1 MLSNLVRSVLILL
14 LFFPIALPADNP
26 VPAPV
31 ANEGLEHVQTIF
43 QRLIEAKGDKRMK
56 PPTLKW
62 SFDVGQGAFYDPNT
76 KNISFEET
84 AYKVCKSFGDQADDA
99 IAYILSHELI
109 HYYKQHGWEAA
120 FAKQFSGRQIA
131 TDVDEDLRD
140 IKQQETESDLLG
152 GFLAYTA
159 GYNTVGIAPEFLP
172 KLYDAYP
179 NWPKGQNPKYPT
191 LEERVLLAQST
202 QKELEQ
208 LIEIFETANML
219 TAIEH
224 YADAIDYFNYIL
236 SLYQSRELK
245 NNMGVLH
252 CMLALKEFLPAELK
266 YCYPLEIDGE
276 ARLRYGT
283 RGTSGAGTGNAL
295 RDSLLQVGL
304 NYFQEAIDLDA
315 DYQVARLNLGN
326 AHALLALSNKGA
338 EGAEELVDIH
348 FEFARAYAKQVR
360 RLARQ
365 QDKKATEANGAIL
378 LGIIAAEQGDSVD
391 AVAYFKLDTS
401 RLLSKANLNILQ
413 GRPPL
418 GPVGQS
424 SAGFLPEEIDGFSL
438 DDFIRA
444 PAPDGAPV
452 TVKGTQNRKWGIKTS
467 GLTNSKIL
475 LDFLKKDQYAFFHL
489 TSPGY
494 AGETNEG
501 IKLGMSQND
510 ILKAYK
516 YPERVVQLSQGELL
530 VYPAHQIMFFLD
542 PAGKLTKWCV
552 FRMKPDP
559 E

>member
-252 CMLALKEFLPAELK
+252 CMLALKEF
-266 YCYPLEIDGE
+266 
-276 ARLRYGT
+276 
-283 RGTSGAGTGNAL
+283 
-295 RDSLLQVGL
+295 
-304 NYFQEAIDLDA
+304 
-315 DYQVARLNLGN
+315 
-326 AHALLALSNKGA
+326 
-338 EGAEELVDIH
+338 
-348 FEFARAYAKQVR
+348 
-360 RLARQ
+360 
-365 QDKKATEANGAIL
+365 
-378 LGIIAAEQGDSVD
+378 
-391 AVAYFKLDTS
+391 
-401 RLLSKANLNILQ
+401 
-413 GRPPL
+413 
-418 GPVGQS
+418 
-424 SAGFLPEEIDGFSL
+424 
-438 DDFIRA
+438 
-444 PAPDGAPV
+444 
-452 TVKGTQNRKWGIKTS
+452 
-467 GLTNSKIL
+467 
-475 LDFLKKDQYAFFHL
+475 
-489 TSPGY
+489 
-494 AGETNEG
+494 
-501 IKLGMSQND
+501 
-510 ILKAYK
+510 
-516 YPERVVQLSQGELL
+516 
-530 VYPAHQIMFFLD
+530 
-542 PAGKLTKWCV
+542 
-552 FRMKPDP
+552 
-559 E
+559 